1 MVNRCQA
8 QLHRSPSETDR
19 APHTRGLTEEN
30 PARSCRDFHY
40 LSFYCSFTQNVWRTL
55 KNSMTH
61 EEKTTEAD
69 PAMTQMVELPDR
81 NFKVT
86 LTNMFKDLVERET
99 TRVTT
104 RSRQMKNIK
113 KEPNGNTKNKNIY
126 IMSAKK
132 SLRCP
137 A

>member
-1 MVNRCQA
+1 
-8 QLHRSPSETDR
+8 
-19 APHTRGLTEEN
+19 
-30 PARSCRDFHY
+30 
-40 LSFYCSFTQNVWRTL
+40 
-55 KNSMTH
+55 MTH

-86 LTNMFKDLVERET
+86 LTNVFKDLVERET
-99 TRVTT
+99 TCVTT
-104 RSRQMKNIK
+104 RSRQMKSIK

-126 IMSAKK
+126 VMSAIK